1 MTASSSLARCGLL
14 LSVLLGAAVAH
25 AQPTAVQKETA
36 RELMAEAREL
46 RDKGDFEAALTRF
59 GAADALMGVPTTGF
73 ELAATQAQLGR
84 LVEARETLRRV
95 LAIPQ
100 SPDDPEP
107 FNEAR
112 SKARALDQQLLA
124 RIGGLRFAI
133 HGVAA
138 DASLEVTVDGESVP
152 KAVLSL
158 PLRVNPG
165 RHVIVARAAGREVKR
180 EVDAAE
186 GQTTAVELEF
196 ASDAAPVA
204 TAPREPAPPASTSP
218 PPTFAPEPARKGLP
232 TLAYVGGGVG
242 LAGILVGSISG
253 ISAISHKND
262 AKKACVAGRCPPST
276 WRDLDSAHAM
286 ATVST
291 VGFVVGAIGVVVGA
305 GTLLLDGDETSSTER
320 RARARAGDR
329 AFVVM
334 PDVTPQSARLTV
346 AGRF

>member
-1 MTASSSLARCGLL
+1 MTASSSLGRGGLL
-14 LSVLLGAAVAH
+14 LGVLLSTVVAQ

-46 RDKGDFEAALTRF
+46 RDKGDLEAALTRF
-59 GAADALMGVPTTGF
+59 GAADSLMGVPTTGF
-73 ELAATQAQLGR
+73 EVAATQAQLGR

-95 LAIPQ
+95 LAIAQ

-112 SKARALDQQLLA
+112 GKARALDQQLLA
-124 RIGGLRFAI
+124 RIGSLRFALR
-133 HGVAA
+133 GLAT
-138 DASLEVTVDGESVP
+138 DAPLELTVDGESVP

-165 RHVIVARAAGREVKR
+165 HHVVVARTAGREVKR

-196 ASDAAPVA
+196 TSDAAPVA
-204 TAPREPAPPASTSP
+204 SAPGEATPLAKGSTPSTPP
-218 PPTFAPEPARKGLP
+218 PARKGLP

-242 LAGILVGSISG
+242 LAGILVGSITG

-262 AKKACVAGRCPPST
+262 AKKACVAGSCPRST
-276 WRDLDSAHAM
+276 WSDLDSAHAM

-291 VGFVVGAIGVVVGA
+291 VGFVIGAVGVVVGA
-305 GTLLLDGDETSSTER
+305 GAVLLDGDEQSATE
-320 RARARAGDR
+320 R
-329 AFVVM
+329 AFVVT
-334 PDVTPQSARLTV
+334 PDVTPQSARVTI